1 MKRAMQRLA
10 CLAIAAAAVLGGC
23 AEHAR
28 PAAAPQ
34 PVASLS
40 LLEAVE
46 QAQPAAF
53 GVTTDSHR
61 CDAAESTNLC
71 SALTVLLDLGD
82 LITYMHD
89 ASCGAAAK
97 ALEVYGETHVAAIET
112 LVHLRE
118 REPARKLR
126 AWEDRHGAEAD
137 RVLAGALDLDAR
149 CAHDDQLD
157 RALRRVGITGL

>member
-1 MKRAMQRLA
+1 MQRLA
-10 CLAIAAAAVLGGC
+10 LLAVALAGC
-23 AEHAR
+23 AGHAH

-34 PVASLS
+34 PVASQS
-40 LLEAVE
+40 LVEAVE

-71 SALTVLLDLGD
+71 TALTVVLDLGD
-82 LITYMHD
+82 LIAAMHD

-97 ALEVYGETHVAAIET
+97 ALEVYGDVHAADIDT

-126 AWEDRHGAEAD
+126 AFEDRHGADAD
-137 RVLAGALDLDAR
+137 RVLAAALELDAR

-157 RALRRVGITGL
+157 RALRRVGFTGL

>member
-1 MKRAMQRLA
+1 MQRLA
-10 CLAIAAAAVLGGC
+10 LLAVATIVAVGGC
-23 AEHAR
+23 AGHAR

-34 PVASLS
+34 PAASQS
-40 LLEAVE
+40 LVEAVD

-71 SALTVLLDLGD
+71 TALTVLLDLGD
-82 LITYMHD
+82 LIDYMHD

-97 ALEVYGETHVAAIET
+97 ALEVYGETHTAAIDT

-126 AWEDRHGAEAD
+126 AFEDRHGADAD
-137 RVLAGALDLDAR
+137 RVLAGALELEAR
-149 CAHDDQLD
+149 CAHDDALD
-157 RALRRVGITGL
+157 RALRGVGITGL

>member
-1 MKRAMQRLA
+1 MQRLA
-10 CLAIAAAAVLGGC
+10 LLAVASLPGAC
-23 AEHAR
+23 AGHAR

-34 PVASLS
+34 PAASVS

-53 GVTTDSHR
+53 AVAPDSHR
-61 CDAAESTNLC
+61 CDAAESANLC
-71 SALTVLLDLGD
+71 TALTVILDLGD
-82 LITYMHD
+82 LITYMHE

-97 ALEVYGETHVAAIET
+97 ALDTYADVHARAVDT

-126 AWEDRHGAEAD
+126 AWEDRHGDDAN
-137 RVLAGALDLDAR
+137 RVIAGALELDAR
-149 CAHDDQLD
+149 CSHDDQLD
-157 RALRRVGITGL
+157 RALRRVGFTGL